1 MCSGI
6 GTILSAGSATIR
18 EVMRI
23 LAECMT
29 VCGGDMKQRT
39 VTMSRGAADMKICCE
54 SEKLFGNIS
63 GSDIISELA
72 VIAFADFTDFVDI
85 EEGMAVPKEI
95 SRIPPEK
102 RRAVAYIK
110 NGTGSKGA
118 EVKLYDKMKALELL
132 GKYFGVFDSRDDGA
146 ETLEKL
152 DGIMA
157 EISRSVGEDEA

>member
-1 MCSGI
+1 M
-6 GTILSAGSATIR
+6 
-18 EVMRI
+18 
-23 LAECMT
+23 AESMT
-29 VCGGDMKQRT
+29 VCGGDMPQRT

-118 EVKLYDKMKALELL
+118 EVKLYDKMRRWSCWENISVFSTAGTTVRRLLKNWTVSWRRSAAPSGRTRLE
-132 GKYFGVFDSRDDGA
+132 FGH
-146 ETLEKL
+146 L
-152 DGIMA
+152 
-157 EISRSVGEDEA
+157 